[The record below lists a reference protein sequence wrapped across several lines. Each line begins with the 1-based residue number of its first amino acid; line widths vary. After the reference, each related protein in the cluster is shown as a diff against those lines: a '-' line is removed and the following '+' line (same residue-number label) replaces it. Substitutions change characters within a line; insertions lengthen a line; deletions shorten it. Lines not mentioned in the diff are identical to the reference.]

1 MPRPKKSR
9 PNRSDGR
16 YEVKITIDRNYDGS
30 LIRKSFYSDISK
42 EDARRQAE
50 EYKVNIKARELA
62 GIPQMD
68 DNVTFGDWAYVWLEK
83 YKLGTVSE
91 HSYDD
96 TYKRPV
102 ESYLLP
108 EFGQCKL
115 TSITPVDV
123 QSFLNRFALKYSDE
137 TLKKVK
143 NCLKNIFE
151 TAIENDKCIKNP
163 AKNISSITSK
173 VEKVQKRTYKEE
185 DAATILTF
193 AETHKFGL
201 YIKILLELGLRC
213 SELCGLK
220 WSDIDF
226 DEKTI
231 FVERAVTPVK
241 NKPNVH
247 KPKTKTSC
255 RILPLSTKMVEA
267 LAAAM
272 AEAEKQLIGNKNIRD
287 EFIMQTVAG
296 NLFTDS
302 SFTKYRYKPF
312 FKDLHKAYP
321 DIECL
326 TPHELRHTCGT
337 LLYKRTKDL
346 YAVSKYLGHSSV
358 EITAKLYVHDSVD
371 LLRTH
376 LQIE

>member
-1 MPRPKKSR
+1 MPRPKKEK

-16 YEVKITIDRNYDGS
+16 YEVKIDIGRDYNGNR
-30 LIRKSFYSDISK
+30 IRKSFYSDISK
-42 EDARRQAE
+42 EDAKRQAN
-50 EYKVNIKARELA
+50 EYKINVKAKELA
-62 GIPQMD
+62 GIPQKD
-68 DNVTFGDWAYVWLEK
+68 YDVTFEEWSYIWLEK

-91 HSYDD
+91 QSYDD

-108 EFGQCKL
+108 VFGQYKL

-123 QSFLNRFALKYSDE
+123 QSFLNQFALKYSDE

-163 AKNISSITSK
+163 AKHISSITSK
-173 VEKVQKRTYKEE
+173 VEKKEKRTYEE
-185 DAATILTF
+185 KDSFTILAF
-193 AETHKFGL
+193 AEKHRFGL
-201 YIKILLELGLRC
+201 YVKILLELGLRC

-220 WSDIDF
+220 WGDIDF
-226 DEKTI
+226 EEKTI
-231 FVERAVTPVK
+231 SIERAVTPVK

-255 RILPLSTKMVEA
+255 RVLPVSTKMAEA
-267 LAAAM
+267 LAAAKD
-272 AEAEKQLIGNKNIRD
+272 EAKKQLSDNQKIN
-287 EFIMQTVAG
+287 EQFILQTINHG
-296 NLFTDS
+296 LFTDS

-312 FKDLHKAYP
+312 FKDLHKEHPEISY
-321 DIECL
+321 L